1 MNTDLK
7 IIKKKYGEKFSKLCR
22 DLFPSILETEGALV
36 SIITSL
42 FKENHYLY
50 DDLVANDMVYK
61 FQELVMNES
70 NKQRLT
76 FCETVKSPYELFKEK
91 GYTLKECL
99 TNEEILSYKKYYAEG
114 EKLCTF
120 NGNRLVT
127 NRVFFAV
134 KDDVEKIERKP
145 FPKREDEYGTSVLS
159 LQFTRANN
167 YLSIKNRYNHTVN
180 NPDATYQNNLE
191 NIAKGL
197 TYSFEK
203 YFGIR
208 QSNTD
213 LSFEIPNYVKTSEGK
228 YYRYNVEWN
237 NIYYCADNIVI
248 DNFKEVS
255 FPREKYV
262 LFDGL
267 VLDLVNKN
275 IECYDEY
282 RRDTFEDVCKDIKTI
297 KIENNADSKNIYI
310 LCETGAKIYFE
321 LDKFNQIISVVMDGV
336 ERINDD
342 FLENS
347 FHIKRFSS
355 KDTVV
360 IEDRLLRDCSELEY
374 LYLPK
379 CEIIGDSF
387 ALRAENIKNVS
398 LPNIKRVGYSFI
410 AYAKNVETLYMPKLE
425 TVGNGFMFYNEKL
438 QYINLPN
445 VKRIGYSFMC
455 ENNSVLECNMPN
467 LVIVG
472 DSFLRHN
479 KCLQKLNMPELQTVD
494 KCFLINNNA
503 LTHIYMPNIENIGDS
518 FLCSNEVIRNVYIPN
533 VKFIGSNFLSKS
545 SDIINNLY
553 MPSLVSIGIN
563 FSSSRK

>member
-76 FCETVKSPYELFKEK
+76 FYETVKSPYELFKEK

-134 KDDVEKIERKP
+134 KDAAEKIERKP

-228 YYRYNVEWN
+228 YYRYNFEWN

-425 TVGNGFMFYNEKL
+425 TIGNGFMFYNEKL

-479 KCLQKLNMPELQTVD
+479 KCLQKLNVPELQTVD

-518 FLCSNEVIRNVYIPN
+518 FLYSNEVIRNVYIPN

-553 MPSLVSIGIN
+553 MPNLVSIGIN

>member
-76 FCETVKSPYELFKEK
+76 FYETVKSPYELFKEK
-91 GYTLKECL
+91 GYILKECL
-99 TNEEILSYKKYYAEG
+99 TNEEILSYKKYYAED

-120 NGNRLVT
+120 NGNRLAT

-410 AYAKNVETLYMPKLE
+410 AFAKNVETLYMPKLE
-425 TVGNGFMFYNEKL
+425 TIGNGFMFYNEKL

-479 KCLQKLNMPELQTVD
+479 KCLQKLNAPELQTVD

-518 FLCSNEVIRNVYIPN
+518 FLCNNEVIRNVYIPN

-553 MPSLVSIGIN
+553 MPNLVSIGIN

>member
-7 IIKKKYGEKFSKLCR
+7 MIKKKYGEKFSKLCR

-42 FKENHYLY
+42 FKANHYLY

-76 FCETVKSPYELFKEK
+76 FYETVKSPYELFKEK

-120 NGNRLVT
+120 NGNRLLT

-360 IEDRLLRDCSELEY
+360 IEDRLLRDCSKLEY

-410 AYAKNVETLYMPKLE
+410 AFAKNVETLYMPKLE
-425 TVGNGFMFYNEKL
+425 TIGNGFMFYNEKL

-479 KCLQKLNMPELQTVD
+479 KCLQKLNVPELQTVD

-518 FLCSNEVIRNVYIPN
+518 FLYSNEVIRNVYIPN

-553 MPSLVSIGIN
+553 MPNLVSIGIN